1 MENCIRA
8 TALAAAAL
16 SLISCSGGAQ
26 PQQIAEI
33 PIPGN
38 PSTFSFDIGWV
49 DQTGHYFV
57 TDRTNKA
64 LDMFD
69 TTTLAATAVITAPK
83 PGFAGANANSD
94 MAGPDG
100 VVGIPGTSIL
110 YVGDVS
116 SVKIVDSSTKAVTKN
131 IPINPPGKATPSAF
145 RADEGCYDP
154 DDKLMMFAHPGDS
167 PPFATWIDTT
177 TNTIKAQYAFA
188 DPNEAGLEQCAYD
201 PGTKSFYL
209 NNDGTTANP
218 QGQVDVFLAST
229 VMTGTPLLAKSYPLG
244 KCNPT
249 GLALGPDKDMLVACA
264 PSLGD
269 PLTSLI
275 LDRTTGATVATVKL
289 GGADQV
295 AYDSVSNRY
304 FMALRYWT
312 NSGVSNIGAT
322 TPFLGP
328 APQFN
333 PILGVIDASSHAIVA
348 TLPAGKND
356 HSVAIDGPRHLVFV
370 PHDSGG
376 GSGFPSTGITVYTTM

>member
-69 TTTLAATAVITAPK
+69 TTTLAATAVITYPIL
-83 PGFAGANANSD
+83 PGFAGIGANGNNDKS
-94 MAGPDG
+94 GPDG
-100 VVGIPGTSIL
+100 VVGIAGTSIL
-110 YVGDVS
+110 YVGDVG
-116 SVKIVDSSTKAVTKN
+116 SVKIVDSSLKQVIKN
-131 IPINPPGKATPSAF
+131 IPINPPGKSAPSAF

-154 DDKLMMFAHPGDS
+154 DDNLMMFAHPGDS
-167 PPFATWIDTT
+167 PPFATWIN
-177 TNTIKAQYAFA
+177 TNTGKITQYSFT
-188 DPNEAGLEQCAYD
+188 DSIGLEQCAYD

-218 QGQVDVFLAST
+218 QGEVNVFLASSI
-229 VMTGTPLLAKSYPLG
+229 VAGTFASPKSYPLG

-249 GLALGPDKDMLVACA
+249 GLALGPGNDMLVGCA

-356 HSVAIDGPRHLVFV
+356 HSVAVDGPKHLVFV

-376 GSGFPSTGITVYTTM
+376 GSGFPSAGITVYSTM

>member
-1 MENCIRA
+1 M
-8 TALAAAAL
+8 L
-16 SLISCSGGAQ
+16 
-26 PQQIAEI
+26 
-33 PIPGN
+33 
-38 PSTFSFDIGWV
+38 
-49 DQTGHYFV
+49 
-57 TDRTNKA
+57 
-64 LDMFD
+64 D
-69 TTTLAATAVITAPK
+69 TTTLATPTLITAPT
-83 PGFAGANANSD
+83 PGFAGANTNSD
-94 MAGPDG
+94 KAGPDG
-100 VVGIPGTSIL
+100 VVGIPGTSLL

-116 SVKIVDSSTKAVTKN
+116 SVKVVNSSTKAVTKN
-131 IPINPPGKATPSAF
+131 ILINPPGSATPSGF

-177 TNTIKAQYAFA
+177 TNTIKAQYAFT
-188 DPNEAGLEQCAYD
+188 DPAEAGLEQCAYD

-218 QGQVDVFLAST
+218 QGEVDVFLASS
-229 VMTGTPLLAKSYPLG
+229 VVAGTPALAKSYPLG

-249 GLALGPDKDMLVACA
+249 GLALGPGNDMLVACA

-275 LDRTTGATVATVKL
+275 LDRTTGTTVAVVKL

-356 HSVAIDGPRHLVFV
+356 HSVAVDGPKHLVFV

-376 GSGFPSTGITVYTTM
+376 GSGFPSAGITVYTTM

>member
-8 TALAAAAL
+8 TALAAAVL

-69 TTTLAATAVITAPK
+69 TTTLAATAVITGGTTP
-83 PGFAGANANSD
+83 FAGIGANGNNDKS
-94 MAGPDG
+94 GPDG
-100 VVGIPGTSIL
+100 VVGIAGTSIL
-110 YVGDVS
+110 YVGDVN
-116 SVKIVDSSTKAVTKN
+116 SVKIVDSSLKKVIKN
-131 IPINPPGKATPSAF
+131 IPITSPFTSAVTGN

-154 DDKLMMFAHPGDS
+154 DDKLMMFAHPADN
-167 PPFATWIDTT
+167 FATWIDTNT
-177 TNTIKAQYAFA
+177 GTIKAQYSFT
-188 DPNEAGLEQCAYD
+188 DPAEAGLEQCAYD

-249 GLALGPDKDMLVACA
+249 GLALGPGKDMLVACA

-312 NSGVSNIGAT
+312 NSGVSNLGAT
-322 TPFLGP
+322 TPFLGSS
-328 APQFN
+328 PQFN

-376 GSGFPSTGITVYTTM
+376 GSGFPSTGISVYTTM

>member
-1 MENCIRA
+1 MDKCIRA
-8 TALAAAAL
+8 TSLAAAVL
-16 SLISCSGGAQ
+16 SLISCSSGGTQ
-26 PQQIAEI
+26 PQQVGEI

-38 PSTFSFDIGWV
+38 PSSFSFDIGWV
-49 DQTGHYFV
+49 DQTGHYYV

-69 TTTLAATAVITAPK
+69 TSTFTATAVITASA
-83 PGFAGANANSD
+83 PGFAGANSASD
-94 MAGPDG
+94 KAGPDG

-116 SVKIVDSSTKAVTKN
+116 SVKIVDSSLKQVTKN
-131 IPINPPGKATPSAF
+131 ILINPPGSSTPSGF

-177 TNTIKAQYAFA
+177 TNTIKAQYAFTA
-188 DPNEAGLEQCAYD
+188 ALGGLEQCAYD

-209 NNDGTTANP
+209 NNDSTAANLK
-218 QGQVDVFLAST
+218 GQVDVFLASS
-229 VMTGTPLLAKSYPLG
+229 VMAGTPAVTKSYPLG

-249 GLALGPDKDMLVACA
+249 GLALGPGNDMLIACA
-264 PSLGD
+264 PDVGD

-275 LDRTTGATVATVKL
+275 LDRTTGATVAAVKL

-295 AYDSVSNRY
+295 AYDPVSNRY

-312 NSGVSNIGAT
+312 NGGVSNIGAP
-322 TPFLGP
+322 TPFVGP
-328 APQFN
+328 GPQFN
-333 PILGVIDASSHAIVA
+333 PILGVVDAASHGIVA
-348 TLPAGKND
+348 MLPAGKND
-356 HSVAIDGPRHLVFV
+356 HSVAVDGPRHAVFV
-370 PHDSGG
+370 PHDAGG
-376 GSGFPSTGITVYTTM
+376 GSGFPSAGISIYTTM